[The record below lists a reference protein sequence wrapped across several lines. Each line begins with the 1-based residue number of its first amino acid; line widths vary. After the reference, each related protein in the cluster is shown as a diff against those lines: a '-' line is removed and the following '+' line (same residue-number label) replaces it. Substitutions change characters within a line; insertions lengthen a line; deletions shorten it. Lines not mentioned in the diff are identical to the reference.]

1 MARCLLFVRG
11 FYAAGS
17 TADAVDCYYALQRI
31 FDSNRVDIQYDT
43 GVVTLS
49 TDCFKLLYAGEC
61 CYKQLVSKC
70 KEMTVLIEGKCWR
83 RESIAEEHSP
93 VKIILKDNSFA
104 VLLVR
109 QDKTRV
115 KLVIINLNRID
126 KNSIESLIDMVKRK
140 EAYISFTRSIQ
151 LFPLKESINICKK
164 LVKLDRIEDF
174 LQG

>member
-1 MARCLLFVRG
+1 
-11 FYAAGS
+11 
-17 TADAVDCYYALQRI
+17 
-31 FDSNRVDIQYDT
+31 
-43 GVVTLS
+43 
-49 TDCFKLLYAGEC
+49 
-61 CYKQLVSKC
+61 
-70 KEMTVLIEGKCWR
+70 MTVLIEGKCWR